1 MINSEIKLAVLSVQV
16 KIAIITMKVTL
27 FPVKYKIM

>member
-1 MINSEIKLAVLSVQV
+1 MINSEIRLAVLSVQV

-27 FPVKYKIM
+27 APVKKIK

>member
-1 MINSEIKLAVLSVQV
+1 MINSEIRLAVLSVQV

-27 FPVKYKIM
+27 SPVKK